1 MLHRAASNAYSW
13 WLASH
18 IRTKQSKWLEQNLQD
33 MEEKVAS
40 VLKLIE
46 EDGDSFRKRAEM
58 YYKKRPE
65 LINFV
70 EESYRAYRALAERYD
85 HISTE
90 LQNANNTLA
99 SCFPDQVPFMDDDD
113 DDASPR
119 FPKKPPEMPKSSNIP
134 NVPKGK
140 PKDFKGLITSATRK
154 LQPDKLSK
162 AATDLA
168 AAKSGMSKDEG
179 LAKIDKLQKRILAL
193 QTEKEFIK
201 SSYESGLARYWDTDK
216 EIVQMQNKICNL
228 QDEFGA
234 GNVIEDDEARTLMAE
249 AALKS
254 CEQTLAQ
261 LQEKQERSAEE
272 AEVERKRIKDAWQKV
287 RSIKQEFLPNEVSE
301 EMQPEEDKPVKA
313 QEKAER
319 SKQEVN
325 GVSQDRRDLEM
336 LQEKI
341 KEHFEDEFSENPAVS
356 EMAEKI
362 DELVNK
368 VVSLE
373 TAISSQ
379 TALIQ
384 RLRTESDELQVHI
397 QALEDDKATLIDDKD
412 NLRKKLKE
420 MEAKLRNLQD
430 LNKNL
435 EDKNN
440 YLQTNFSEAQCSL
453 EHLTEKLHSLKLD
466 MELEVTVSSTGN
478 KSSQEEA
485 KSKKEMIPSDGFK
498 KPKSVKLDE
507 ELKVLGS
514 SQQENPP
521 AESKSQEE
529 FDEQEHVKKNP
540 SDANK
545 SVQVVKAEEV
555 PKVPIEAMSQ
565 KDEQES
571 EKKPGDGHGKV
582 QVLKAEEELK
592 VPAAVKSKVVNA
604 EEGLKFPVE
613 AKSQKEFDG
622 QEQAKNPSDGSDKVK
637 VSKAEDEVKVTG
649 SSKKEKE
656 SLGVDVK
663 MEERKNTTSRS
674 EGGAHEELDKP
685 SEKYQESEQLA
696 TMENDEPDWKQM
708 FLNGIEEREKTILG
722 KYTSVLRNF
731 KETKKKLSELE
742 SSNQNSIFELT
753 LRLKDLKSKN
763 VMKDE
768 EIRSLRQKLSLFQA
782 GVSENNHSDYHQFM
796 DGQPTELAVT
806 SEKSVVETIITLPG
820 EKEEKEEI
828 KVIFIDQ
835 PQSISPI
842 EEKFRMSIDGL
853 LEENLDFWLRFSI
866 SFGQIH
872 NYETSVKDLL
882 FEISKLEE
890 RHKQDGSSTSKYSLK
905 SDVRPIYKH
914 LREIQT
920 ELTVWL
926 EKSVLLKEEL
936 KNRFSSLCEIQEE
949 ITKALKD
956 SAEDDDFKFT
966 SYQAAKFQGEVLNM
980 KQENNKVAD
989 ELQAGLDHI
998 ATLQLEVERTLAKLN
1013 EDFGLAG
1020 SKNRPG
1026 SGQLQ
1031 HSHSQSRVPLRSFI
1045 FGVKPKKP
1053 KNSLFALN
1061 KKYNGFKSGS
1071 K

>member
-1 MLHRAASNAYSW
+1 
-13 WLASH
+13 
-18 IRTKQSKWLEQNLQD
+18 

-119 FPKKPPEMPKSSNIP
+119 FPKKPLEMPKSSNIP

-140 PKDFKGLITSATRK
+140 PKEFKSLVASAMKK

-162 AATDLA
+162 PAADPA
-168 AAKSGMSKDEG
+168 VAKSGVSKDEG
-179 LAKIDKLQKRILAL
+179 LAKIHKLQKRILAL

-216 EIVQMQNKICNL
+216 EIVEMQNKICNV
-228 QDEFGA
+228 QDEFGV

-287 RSIKQEFLPNEVSE
+287 RSIKQEFLPNEVNE
-301 EMQPEEDKPVKA
+301 ETQPEEDKPAKA
-313 QEKAER
+313 QEKSER
-319 SKQEVN
+319 SEQEVN
-325 GVSQDRRDLEM
+325 GVCLDRRDLEM

-341 KEHFEDEFSENPAVS
+341 KEHSEDEFSENPAVL

-379 TALIQ
+379 TALID

-397 QALEDDKATLIDDKD
+397 QAFEDDKATLIDDKD
-412 NLRKKLKE
+412 SLRKKLKE
-420 MEAKLRNLQD
+420 MEAKLRDLQD

-435 EDKNN
+435 EEKNN
-440 YLQTNFSEAQCSL
+440 YLQTNFSEAQCNL
-453 EHLTEKLHSLKLD
+453 EHLTEKLHNLKPD
-466 MELEVTVSSTGN
+466 MELEVTVSLTGN

-498 KPKSVKLDE
+498 KPKSVKLDD
-507 ELKVLGS
+507 ELKVSGS
-514 SQQENPP
+514 LQEENPP
-521 AESKSQEE
+521 AESKCQKA
-529 FDEQEHVKKNP
+529 FDEQEQVKKNA

-545 SVQVVKAEEV
+545 NVQVVKAEET
-555 PKVPIEAMSQ
+555 PKVPIEALSQ

-571 EKKPGDGHGKV
+571 AKKPSDGHDKV

-592 VPAAVKSKVVNA
+592 VPVVVKSQVMNV
-604 EEGLKFPVE
+604 EEGLKLVE
-613 AKSQKEFDG
+613 AKSQKDFDG
-622 QEQAKNPSDGSDKVK
+622 QERAKNPSGGSDKVQ
-637 VSKAEDEVKVTG
+637 VLKAEDEVKVTG
-649 SSKKEKE
+649 SSKKEQE
-656 SLGVDVK
+656 SLVKVGSAKGIETQEGKLNQDDVSTKGVDVK
-663 MEERKNTTSRS
+663 MEERKDTASRS

-685 SEKYQESEQLA
+685 LKKYQESEQEA
-696 TMENDEPDWKQM
+696 TMENDELDWKQM

-742 SSNQNSIFELT
+742 SNNQNNIFELT

-763 VMKDE
+763 AVKDE
-768 EIRSLRQKLSLFQA
+768 EIRSLRQMLSLFQA

-796 DGQPTELAVT
+796 DDQVAEPAVT
-806 SEKSVVETIITLPG
+806 SEKSVIETIITLPG
-820 EKEEKEEI
+820 KKEEKEEI

-835 PQSISPI
+835 PHSISPI
-842 EEKFRMSIDGL
+842 EEKFRKSIDEL
-853 LEENLDFWLRFSI
+853 LDENLDFWLRFSI
-866 SFGQIH
+866 SFGQIQ

-882 FEISKLEE
+882 SEVLKLEE
-890 RHKQDGSSTSKYSLK
+890 RHKQEGSSTSKYSLK

-1020 SKNRPG
+1020 SKNCPG

-1031 HSHSQSRVPLRSFI
+1031 YSHSRSRVPLRSFI